1 MAEME
6 AFVAVVVVSAGV
18 AGNPGSKPR
27 KRSGEITKKLT
38 FSE

>member
-18 AGNPGSKPR
+18 AGNPGSKPQ
-27 KRSGEITKKLT
+27 KGLEKLHKIN
-38 FSE
+38 FI